1 MVHSPAWL
9 LQLLRLTM
17 KNFILIIPVLLI
29 LLSTC
34 QVAMGQQQQTAD
46 EAREAV
52 CQRVPCRPVTTV
64 RLKLNNKEYFEMEF
78 PRGPY
83 VAEGFIN
90 VLAGE
95 EFLVEFDDSDGVLSN
110 PRYVKTAAK
119 PERTISF
126 RLEQTDEGTI
136 LQVKNP
142 FTKNI
147 IYDCFIQHY
156 SEQRLRK
163 TTIIPVQARLVSFEM
178 WPYPVAQ
185 VVISNV
191 RYVQK

>member
-1 MVHSPAWL
+1 M
-9 LQLLRLTM
+9 R
-17 KNFILIIPVLLI
+17 IIPILLI

-34 QVAMGQQQQTAD
+34 LVTMGQQQQSAD
-46 EAREAV
+46 QAREAV
-52 CQRVPCRPVTTV
+52 CQRFPCRPVTTV

-78 PRGPY
+78 PKGPY

-95 EFLVEFDDSDGVLSN
+95 EFLVEFDDADGTLSN
-110 PRYVKTAAK
+110 PRYVKSAANA
-119 PERTISF
+119 ERTVSF
-126 RLEQTDEGTI
+126 RLEQTEEGT
-136 LQVKNP
+136 LLRVKNP

-147 IYDCFIQHY
+147 TYDCLIQHY

-163 TTIIPVQARLVSFEM
+163 TSIVPVQANLMSFEI

-185 VVISNV
+185 VVVSNV
-191 RYVQK
+191 RYAQR

>member
-1 MVHSPAWL
+1 M
-9 LQLLRLTM
+9 R
-17 KNFILIIPVLLI
+17 ILPTVLI
-29 LLSTC
+29 LLSASL
-34 QVAMGQQQQTAD
+34 VAMAQEQSAE
-46 EAREAV
+46 EARAAI
-52 CQRVPCRPVTTV
+52 CQKVACREVTTV
-64 RLKLNNKEYFEMEF
+64 RLKLNNKEFFEMEF
-78 PRGPY
+78 PKGPY

-95 EFLVEFDDSDGVLSN
+95 EFLVEFDETDGALSN

-119 PERTISF
+119 PEQTISF
-126 RLEQTDEGTI
+126 RLAQTDEGTV

-142 FTKNI
+142 FAKSI

-163 TTIIPVQARLVSFEM
+163 TSIIPVQAKLVSFEM

-185 VVISNV
+185 VVVSNV
-191 RYVQK
+191 RFVQK

>member
-1 MVHSPAWL
+1 
-9 LQLLRLTM
+9 
-17 KNFILIIPVLLI
+17 
-29 LLSTC
+29 
-34 QVAMGQQQQTAD
+34 
-46 EAREAV
+46 
-52 CQRVPCRPVTTV
+52 
-64 RLKLNNKEYFEMEF
+64 MEF
-78 PRGPY
+78 PKGPY

-95 EFLVEFDDSDGVLSN
+95 EFLVEFDDTDGVLSN

-119 PERTISF
+119 PERTMSL
-126 RLEQTDEGTI
+126 RLEQTDEGTV

-142 FTKNI
+142 FSKNI
-147 IYDCFIQHY
+147 IYDCLIQHY

-163 TTIIPVQARLVSFEM
+163 TSTLPVQAGLISFEM

-185 VVISNV
+185 VVVSNV

>member
-1 MVHSPAWL
+1 M
-9 LQLLRLTM
+9 R
-17 KNFILIIPVLLI
+17 IIPTLLI

-34 QVAMGQQQQTAD
+34 LVAMGQQQQTP
-46 EAREAV
+46 EQARAAI
-52 CQRVPCRPVTTV
+52 CQKVTCRPVTTV
-64 RLKLNNKEYFEMEF
+64 KLKLNAKEYFEMEF
-78 PRGPY
+78 PKGPY

-95 EFLVEFDDSDGVLSN
+95 EFLVEFDDADGVLSN
-110 PRYVKTAAK
+110 PRYVKTVAK
-119 PERTISF
+119 PERTVSF
-126 RLEQTDEGTI
+126 RLQQTDEGTV

-156 SEQRLRK
+156 SEQRMRK
-163 TTIIPVQARLVSFEM
+163 TSIVPVQAGLVSFEM

-185 VVISNV
+185 VVVSNV

>member
-1 MVHSPAWL
+1 M
-9 LQLLRLTM
+9 R
-17 KNFILIIPVLLI
+17 IIPILLI

-34 QVAMGQQQQTAD
+34 FVAMGQQQQTAD
-46 EAREAV
+46 QAREAV
-52 CQRVPCRPVTTV
+52 CQRVSCRSVTTV
-64 RLKLNNKEYFEMEF
+64 RLKLNDKEYFEMEF
-78 PRGPY
+78 PKGPY

-95 EFLVEFDDSDGVLSN
+95 EFLVEFDDTDGVLSN

-126 RLEQTDEGTI
+126 RLEQSTEGTV

-147 IYDCFIQHY
+147 IYDCLIQHY
-156 SEQRLRK
+156 KEQRLKK
-163 TTIIPVQARLVSFEM
+163 TSILPVQAGLVSFEM

-185 VVISNV
+185 VVVSNV

>member
-1 MVHSPAWL
+1 MNFTMRIILTFL
-9 LQLLRLTM
+9 L
-17 KNFILIIPVLLI
+17 
-29 LLSTC
+29 LLSAC
-34 QVAMGQQQQTAD
+34 FVAMGQQQTA
-46 EAREAV
+46 EQAREAV

-64 RLKLNNKEYFEMEF
+64 RLKINNKEYSEMEF
-78 PRGPY
+78 PKGPY
-83 VAEGFIN
+83 VADGFIN

-95 EFLVEFDDSDGVLSN
+95 EILVEFDDTDGALSN

-126 RLEQTDEGTI
+126 RLEQTDEGTV
-136 LQVKNP
+136 LRVKNP
-142 FTKNI
+142 FTKSI
-147 IYDCFIQHY
+147 IYDCLVQHY

-163 TTIIPVQARLVSFEM
+163 TSIVPVQAGLMSFEM

-191 RYVQK
+191 RYTQK

>member
-1 MVHSPAWL
+1 M
-9 LQLLRLTM
+9 
-17 KNFILIIPVLLI
+17 LLI

-34 QVAMGQQQQTAD
+34 LVAMGQQEQTAD
-46 EAREAV
+46 QAREAV
-52 CQRVPCRPVTTV
+52 CQRVSCRPVTTV

-78 PRGPY
+78 PKGPY

-95 EFLVEFDDSDGVLSN
+95 EILVEFDDADEKLSN

-126 RLEQTDEGTI
+126 RLEQTEEGTI

-142 FTKNI
+142 FSKNI
-147 IYDCFIQHY
+147 IYDCLIQHY

-163 TTIIPVQARLVSFEM
+163 TSIIPVQAGLMSFEM

-191 RYVQK
+191 RYAQK

>member
-1 MVHSPAWL
+1 M
-9 LQLLRLTM
+9 RT
-17 KNFILIIPVLLI
+17 IPMLLI

-34 QVAMGQQQQTAD
+34 LVAIGQKQQTAD
-46 EAREAV
+46 QAREAV

-78 PRGPY
+78 PKGPY
-83 VAEGFIN
+83 VADGFIN

-95 EFLVEFDDSDGVLSN
+95 EILVEFDDTEGKLSN
-110 PRYVKTAAK
+110 PHYVKTAAK
-119 PERTISF
+119 SERTISF
-126 RLEQTDEGTI
+126 RLEQTDEGTT

-147 IYDCFIQHY
+147 IYDCLIQHH

-163 TTIIPVQARLVSFEM
+163 TSIIPVRAGLMSFEM

-185 VVISNV
+185 VVVSNV
-191 RYVQK
+191 RYVQE

>member
-1 MVHSPAWL
+1 MN
-9 LQLLRLTM
+9 LTM
-17 KNFILIIPVLLI
+17 RIIPILLI

-34 QVAMGQQQQTAD
+34 LVALGQQTAD
-46 EAREAV
+46 QAREAV

-64 RLKLNNKEYFEMEF
+64 RLKLNNKEYFEVEF
-78 PRGPY
+78 PKGPY

-95 EFLVEFDDSDGVLSN
+95 EFLVEFDDADGTLSN
-110 PRYVKTAAK
+110 PRYVKTVAN

-126 RLEQTDEGTI
+126 RLEQTEEGT
-136 LQVKNP
+136 LLRVKNP

-147 IYDCFIQHY
+147 IYDCLIQHY

-163 TTIIPVQARLVSFEM
+163 TSIIPVQANLMSFEI

-185 VVISNV
+185 VVVSNV

>member
-1 MVHSPAWL
+1 METTH
-9 LQLLRLTM
+9 TM
-17 KNFILIIPVLLI
+17 RIIPMLII

-34 QVAMGQQQQTAD
+34 LVAMGQQQTA
-46 EAREAV
+46 EQAREAV
-52 CQRVPCRPVTTV
+52 CERVTCRAVTTV

-83 VAEGFIN
+83 FADGFIN

-95 EFLVEFDDSDGVLSN
+95 EVLVEFDDADGVLSN

-119 PERTISF
+119 PEQTISF
-126 RLEQTDEGTI
+126 KLEQTAEGTV

-147 IYDCFIQHY
+147 IYDCLR
-156 SEQRLRK
+156 SEER
-163 TTIIPVQARLVSFEM
+163 
-178 WPYPVAQ
+178 
-185 VVISNV
+185 
-191 RYVQK
+191 

>member
-1 MVHSPAWL
+1 M
-9 LQLLRLTM
+9 R
-17 KNFILIIPVLLI
+17 IIPVLLI

-34 QVAMGQQQQTAD
+34 LVTMGQQAAD
-46 EAREAV
+46 QAREAV

-64 RLKLNNKEYFEMEF
+64 RLKLNKQEYSEMEF
-78 PRGPY
+78 PKGPY
-83 VAEGFIN
+83 VADGFIN

-95 EFLVEFDDSDGVLSN
+95 EVLVEFDEADGALSN
-110 PRYVKTAAK
+110 PHYVKTVAN
-119 PERTISF
+119 PERTVTF
-126 RLEQTDEGTI
+126 RLEQPEEGATVLRI
-136 LQVKNP
+136 KNP

-147 IYDCFIQHY
+147 IYDCLTQHY
-156 SEQRLRK
+156 SEERLRK
-163 TTIIPVQARLVSFEM
+163 STIIPVRAGLSNFEF